1 MQILQRL
8 ILAKGKLGAA
18 IFQQMC
24 ELRKRWVGWRTA
36 MPRNRER
43 PARICETGT
52 GGQRLIT
59 QPTAQKPRHETVTSA
74 KRVVNLNF
82 PDWDADTTVPSTDVS
97 CEHSASKCPAFA
109 DKNSSAKSPTCAQ
122 ASKRVSCP
130 AGNVPFFL
138 GSNNQITMWQNGLQ
152 MSRDGL
158 ACRKP
163 ALAIS
168 MTTERPQI
176 GPIID
181 VKTDPATIVAG
192 KFHRLETRI
201 GNTLSA
207 EMRPRYKNGTRRG
220 NEILIDVVLAYRH
233 IGAIFTIEN
242 QRKLLSISDTQQHQ
256 SGQSLG
262 VGNHIGC
269 VNALSLKLL
278 SNKAAHMLITN
289 TGDQRRLQTKTGA
302 TDADVGWA
310 STNIFG
316 KTCHILKSA
325 TDLRAIKINR

>member
-1 MQILQRL
+1 
-8 ILAKGKLGAA
+8 
-18 IFQQMC
+18 
-24 ELRKRWVGWRTA
+24 
-36 MPRNRER
+36 
-43 PARICETGT
+43 
-52 GGQRLIT
+52 
-59 QPTAQKPRHETVTSA
+59 
-74 KRVVNLNF
+74 
-82 PDWDADTTVPSTDVS
+82 
-97 CEHSASKCPAFA
+97 
-109 DKNSSAKSPTCAQ
+109 
-122 ASKRVSCP
+122 
-130 AGNVPFFL
+130 
-138 GSNNQITMWQNGLQ
+138 MWQNALQ

-163 ALAIS
+163 ALAIP

-181 VKTDPATIVAG
+181 VKTDPATIFAG

-207 EMRPRYKNGTRRG
+207 EMRPCYKNGTCRG
-220 NEILIDVVLAYRH
+220 NEILIDVILAYRH
-233 IGAIFTIEN
+233 IGTIFTIEN
-242 QRKLLSISDTQQHQ
+242 QRKLFTIADTQQHQ

-269 VNALSLKLL
+269 VNALGLKLL
-278 SNKAAHMLITN
+278 SNEAAHMLITN

-316 KTCHILKSA
+316 KTCHILKPA
-325 TDLRAIKINR
+325 TDLRAIKVDR